1 MFHSI
6 LIANRGEIA
15 LRVMRTAKK
24 LGIRTIA
31 VYSEADTN
39 ALHVKNAD
47 DAVYIG
53 PSPSIK
59 SYLNVENI
67 ISAIDA
73 SGAEAVHPGYGFLS
87 EKEHFANAVMNRTA
101 ATWVGPTPE
110 AIRLMGDKIESKK
123 IAQAAGVST
132 VPGVLEAISDLKE
145 ALRIA
150 EEIGYPVIIKAAAG
164 GGGKGM
170 RIIRNADEL
179 KDGMKMASSEARSSF
194 NDARV
199 FIEKYFERPR
209 HIEIQVL
216 ADKYGNVVSLGER
229 ECSIQRRHQ
238 KVIEEAPSMF
248 VTPEMREKMSA
259 QAVGLAKEVG
269 YVSAGTVE
277 FISDQSGNFYFLEMN
292 TRLQVE
298 HRVTE
303 LITGIDLVEQMIRI
317 AAGEKLPFTQ
327 DDIKIDG
334 WAFESRIYAEDPARG
349 FLPSTGRVIKYIE
362 PPAKAGT
369 LLDTSIYEGGEV
381 SMFYD
386 PMIAKFCTH
395 SKTREGALDQMI
407 ESLGEFTIQ
416 GIAHNTSF
424 LQAVLSHEKFRKGEI
439 STNFIEEEWPA
450 GFTGAEL
457 STEAQKVCMAVATF
471 CGLREM
477 ERTGQISGQ
486 LPGRAPAIGA
496 RWIMTV
502 AGRSVSIYVRKKEY
516 GYDISYDDGLIVIR
530 SGWKLG
536 RRLFSGTVNG
546 RPVSVKVA
554 PMAEGYRLNYAGA
567 EVKGTLRSIRVA
579 ELAQYMPVRESSIS
593 EFEVTAPIAGLI
605 SLVAVKPGDE
615 IRAGQQLFVIEA
627 MKMQNI
633 IYADADAKVKAVHIT
648 APASVAAGE
657 LIIEFEDTSEK
668 ADATNGNGKNGKA
681 NGNGKKAA

>member
-15 LRVMRTAKK
+15 SRIMFTAKR
-24 LGIRTIA
+24 LGMRTIA

-47 DAVYIG
+47 EAVYIG
-53 PSPSIK
+53 ASPSTK
-59 SYLNVENI
+59 SYLNVDNLL
-67 ISAIDA
+67 SAIDQT
-73 SGAEAVHPGYGFLS
+73 GAEAVHPGYGFLS
-87 EKEHFANAVMNRTA
+87 EKEHFAKAIIERSNAA
-101 ATWVGPTPE
+101 WIGPNPE

-123 IAQAAGVST
+123 IAVAAGVNS
-132 VPGVLEAISDLKE
+132 VPGVLEAISDPKE

-170 RIIRNADEL
+170 RVARNADEL
-179 KDGMKMASSEARSSF
+179 RDGMKMASSEARSSF

-199 FIEKYFERPR
+199 FIEKYFINPR

-248 VTPEMREKMSA
+248 VTPEMRAEMSA
-259 QAVGLAKEVG
+259 QSIALAKQVG

-277 FISDQSGNFYFLEMN
+277 YIVDQSGKFYFLEMN

-303 LITGIDLVEQMIRI
+303 LVTGIDLVEQMIRI

-327 DDIKIDG
+327 EDIKTNG
-334 WAFESRIYAEDPARG
+334 WAFESRIYAEDPTRG
-349 FLPSTGRVIKYIE
+349 FLPSTGRVIKYQE
-362 PPAKAGT
+362 PEPKPGAII
-369 LLDTSIYEGGEV
+369 DTSIYEGGEV

-386 PMIAKFCTH
+386 PMIAKYCTH
-395 SKTREGALDQMI
+395 APTREAAANMMVDG
-407 ESLGEFTIQ
+407 LGDFVIQ
-416 GIAHNTSF
+416 GIAHNAGF

-439 STNFIEEEWPA
+439 STNFIEAEWPA

-457 STEAQKVCMAVATF
+457 STEAQKVCMAVAAF
-471 CGLREM
+471 CSLRDI
-477 ERTGQISGQ
+477 ERAAQITGQ
-486 LPGRAPAIGA
+486 LPGRTPAIGA
-496 RWIMTV
+496 RWVVTL
-502 AGRSVSIYVRKKEY
+502 AGNSVSIYSRKKDY
-516 GYDISYDDGLIVIR
+516 GYDISYDDGMVVIR
-530 SGWKLG
+530 SAWKLG
-536 RRLFSGTVNG
+536 RKLFQGTVNG
-546 RPVSVKVA
+546 KPVSVRVT
-554 PMAEGYRLNYAGA
+554 PLAEGYQLNYAGA
-567 EVKGTLRSIRVA
+567 EVKATLRTLRVA
-579 ELAQYMPVRESSIS
+579 ELGQYMPVRESTVSQ
-593 EFEVTAPIAGLI
+593 FEVTAPIAGLI
-605 SLVAVKPGDE
+605 SAIHVNAGDT

-627 MKMQNI
+627 MKMENI
-633 IYADADAKVKAVHIT
+633 IYADNDAKVKAVHVK
-648 APASVAAGE
+648 APASVTSGQ
-657 LIIEFEDTSEK
+657 LVIEFEEPEVSKED
-668 ADATNGNGKNGKA
+668 
-681 NGNGKKAA
+681 KKAA

>member
-15 LRVMRTAKK
+15 SRIMTTAKK
-24 LGIRTIA
+24 LGMRTIA

-47 DAVYIG
+47 EAIYIG
-53 PSPSIK
+53 ASPSIK
-59 SYLNVENI
+59 SYLNIESLL
-67 ISAIDA
+67 SAIDQ
-73 SGAEAVHPGYGFLS
+73 SGADSVHPGYGFLS
-87 EKEHFANAVMNRTA
+87 EKEVFARAVIDRTS
-101 ATWVGPTPE
+101 ATWIGPNPE

-123 IAQAAGVST
+123 IAVAAGVNG
-132 VPGVLEAISDLKE
+132 VPGLLEAISDPKE
-145 ALRIA
+145 AKKIA
-150 EEIGYPVIIKAAAG
+150 NEIGYPVIIKAAAG

-170 RIIRNADEL
+170 RVARSDDEL
-179 KDGMKMASSEARSSF
+179 EDGMKMATSEARNSF

-199 FIEKYFERPR
+199 FIEKYFDNPR

-248 VTPEMREKMSA
+248 VTPEMREQMSA
-259 QAVGLAKEVG
+259 QAVALARQVG

-277 FISDQSGNFYFLEMN
+277 FIVDQTGKFYFLEMN

-327 DDIKIDG
+327 DDITFKG

-349 FLPSTGRVIKYIE
+349 FLPSTGRVVKYQE
-362 PPAKAGT
+362 PEPKAGT
-369 LLDTSIYEGGEV
+369 VIDTALYEGGEV

-395 SKTREGALDQMI
+395 AGTREAAIDMMI
-407 ESLGEFTIQ
+407 AGLGDFMIQ

-424 LQAVLSHEKFRKGEI
+424 LQAVLSHERFRKGDI
-439 STNFIEEEWPA
+439 STNFIAQEWPA

-457 STEAQKVCMAVATF
+457 STEAQKICMAVGVF
-471 CGLREM
+471 CGLREI
-477 ERTGQISGQ
+477 ERAAQISGQ
-486 LPGRAPAIGA
+486 LRQPAIGA
-496 RWIMTV
+496 RWVVTLGNN
-502 AGRSVSIYVRKKEY
+502 AFSVYARKKDY
-516 GYDISYDDGLIVIR
+516 GYDISYDDGMLVIR
-530 SGWKLG
+530 SAWKLG
-536 RRLFSGTVNG
+536 RRLFQGTVNG
-546 RPVSVKVA
+546 KPISVRVQ
-554 PMAEGYRLNYAGA
+554 PYAGGYQLSYNGA
-567 EVKGTLRSIRVA
+567 ETKANLRSIRVA
-579 ELAQYMPVRESSIS
+579 ELAQYMPVRDMSSS
-593 EFEVTAPIAGLI
+593 QKEVTAPIAGLI
-605 SLVAVKPGDE
+605 SALHVAAGDTVAPGQ
-615 IRAGQQLFVIEA
+615 RLFVIEA
-627 MKMQNI
+627 MKMENI
-633 IYADADAKVKAVHIT
+633 IYAEQNAVVKAVHVN
-648 APASVAAGE
+648 APASVASGQ
-657 LIIEFEDTSEK
+657 LVIEFGEVQ
-668 ADATNGNGKNGKA
+668 
-681 NGNGKKAA
+681 

>member
-15 LRVMRTAKK
+15 LRIMRTAKK

-39 ALHVKNAD
+39 ALHVKTAD

-53 PSPSIK
+53 PSPSVK
-59 SYLNVENI
+59 SYLNVENLV
-67 ISAIDA
+67 SAIDA

-87 EKEHFANAVMNRTA
+87 EKEHFATAVMSRTN

-123 IAQAAGVST
+123 IAKAAGVST
-132 VPGVLEAISDLKE
+132 VPGVLEAISDPKE
-145 ALRIA
+145 ALKIA

-179 KDGMKMASSEARSSF
+179 RDGMNMASSEARNSF

-199 FIEKYFERPR
+199 FIEKYFDSPR

-259 QAVGLAKEVG
+259 QAVALAKEVG

-277 FISDQSGNFYFLEMN
+277 FIADQAGNFYFLEMN

-303 LITGIDLVEQMIRI
+303 LVTGLDLVEQMIRI

-327 DDIKIDG
+327 SDIKFNG

-349 FLPSTGRVIKYIE
+349 FLPSTGRIIKYVE
-362 PPAKAGT
+362 PPAKSGT

-386 PMIAKFCTH
+386 PMIAKLCTH
-395 SKTREGALDQMI
+395 APAREAAIDQMI

-424 LQAVLSHEKFRKGEI
+424 LQAVLSHEKFRKGDI
-439 STNFIEEEWPA
+439 STNFIEQEWPA

-457 STEAQKVCMAVATF
+457 STEAQKVCFAVTVF
-471 CGLREM
+471 CSLREL
-477 ERTGQISGQ
+477 ERTGQTSGQ

-496 RWIMTV
+496 RWIVTV
-502 AGRSVSIYVRKKEY
+502 AGRSVSVYVRKKDF
-516 GYDISYDDGLIVIR
+516 GYEISYDDGLIVIR

-536 RRLFSGTVNG
+536 RRLFAGTVNG

-579 ELAQYMPVRESSIS
+579 ELAQYMPVRESTMSQ
-593 EFEVTAPIAGLI
+593 FEVTAPIAGLI
-605 SLVAVKPGDE
+605 SMIAVKAGDE
-615 IRAGQQLFVIEA
+615 VRAGQQLFVIEA

-633 IYADADAKVKAVHIT
+633 IYADADAKVKEVHVT
-648 APASVAAGE
+648 APASVSAGE
-657 LIIEFEDTSEK
+657 LIIEFEDTSAVSDK
-668 ADATNGNGKNGKA
+668 PAPTNGK

>member
-15 LRVMRTAKK
+15 SRVMQTASK
-24 LGIRTIA
+24 LGMRTIA

-47 DAVYIG
+47 EAVYIG
-53 PSPSIK
+53 ASPSIK
-59 SYLNVENI
+59 SYLNIDNL
-67 ISAIDA
+67 ISAIDQ

-87 EKEHFANAVMNRTA
+87 EKAAFATAVMQRTN
-101 ATWVGPTPE
+101 ATWIGPSPE
-110 AIRLMGDKIESKK
+110 AMRLMGDKIESKK
-123 IAQAAGVST
+123 IAAAAGVNS
-132 VPGVLEAISDLKE
+132 VPGLLEAISDVKE
-145 ALRIA
+145 ATKIA
-150 EEIGYPVIIKAAAG
+150 EKIGYPVIIKAAAG

-170 RIIRNADEL
+170 RIVRNSEEL
-179 KDGMKMASSEARSSF
+179 VDGMKMATSEARNSF

-199 FIEKYFERPR
+199 FIEKYIENPR

-248 VTPEMREKMSA
+248 VTPEMRKKMGD
-259 QAVGLAKEVG
+259 QAIALARQVG

-277 FISDQSGNFYFLEMN
+277 FIVDSSGEFYFLEMN

-303 LITGIDLVEQMIRI
+303 LVTGIDLVEQMIRI

-327 DDIKIDG
+327 DDITTKG

-349 FLPSTGRVIKYIE
+349 FLPSTGRIIKYQE
-362 PPAKAGT
+362 PEAKPGT
-369 LLDTSIYEGGEV
+369 LIDTSIYEGGEV

-395 SKTREGALDQMI
+395 APTREQSIDLMVD
-407 ESLGEFTIQ
+407 SLADFVIQ

-424 LQAVLSHEKFRKGEI
+424 LQAVLSNERFRKGDI
-439 STNFIEEEWPA
+439 STNFIEQEWPA

-457 STEAQKVCMAVATF
+457 STEAQKVCMAVAVF
-471 CGLREM
+471 CSLRDI
-477 ERTGQISGQ
+477 ERAAQITGQ
-486 LPGRAPAIGA
+486 LPGRTPAIGA
-496 RWIMTV
+496 RWVVTL
-502 AGRSVSIYVRKKEY
+502 AGNSVSVYSRKKDY
-516 GYDISYDDGLIVIR
+516 GYDISYDDGMIVIR
-530 SGWKLG
+530 SAWKLG
-536 RRLFSGTVNG
+536 RKLFQGTVNG
-546 RPVSVKVA
+546 KPVSVRVA
-554 PMAEGYRLNYAGA
+554 PLAEGYQLNYAGA
-567 EVKGTLRSIRVA
+567 EVKATLRTLRVA
-579 ELAQYMPVRESSIS
+579 ELAQYMPVRETTVSQ
-593 EFEVTAPIAGLI
+593 FEVSAPIAGLI
-605 SLVAVKPGDE
+605 SAVHVNKGDE

-627 MKMQNI
+627 MKMENI
-633 IYADADAKVKAVHIT
+633 IYADHDAKVKDVHVKAPSSVT
-648 APASVAAGE
+648 AGQ
-657 LIIEFEDTSEK
+657 LIIEFEEPEAEGK
-668 ADATNGNGKNGKA
+668 DA
-681 NGNGKKAA
+681 KKAA